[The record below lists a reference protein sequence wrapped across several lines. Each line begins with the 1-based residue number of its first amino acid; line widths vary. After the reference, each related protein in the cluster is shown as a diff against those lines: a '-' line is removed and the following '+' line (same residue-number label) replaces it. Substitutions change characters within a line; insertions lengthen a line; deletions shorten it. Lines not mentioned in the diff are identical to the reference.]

1 MGVLKVS
8 NGKKYNEEFK
18 REAVRLMESRGSRTI
33 EQIADDI
40 GVGAGQLYKWR
51 QQYGG
56 VASTKAAVVVDLAA
70 ENKRLKKELEQA
82 LKERELLKKSIAF
95 FVKEN
100 G

>member
-18 REAVRLMESRGSRTI
+18 REAVRLMEGRGSRTI

-51 QQYGG
+51 QQYAGA
-56 VASTKAAVVVDLAA
+56 ASTKAAVNVDLAA